1 MTLQRWFE
9 WLLVVLTAVLMI
21 SLKQLHYGVTQY
33 KIFLL
38 ILLAWSMIIIVS
50 LRYLEKKGRRSID
63 PD

>member
-50 LRYLEKKGRRSID
+50 LRYLEKKGPRSID